1 MLHAC
6 HYIDRPHQNNHH
18 HAIFRHGHHR
28 RPRAQPAHHHLRDLP
43 WHRGSKIK
51 QGESFLPFFSKPKLN
66 KIPFQINAGDIILS
80 VNGESFEEINHQDAV
95 SFLGSLRSR
104 NQAKSDF
111 LFIVLKPISHR
122 EIKLIWYLS
131 LNFSYRGQIILELK
145 SSEAV
150 SEDDPSNLDYR

>member
-1 MLHAC
+1 MTKSL
-6 HYIDRPHQNNHH
+6 
-18 HAIFRHGHHR
+18 
-28 RPRAQPAHHHLRDLP
+28 
-43 WHRGSKIK
+43 
-51 QGESFLPFFSKPKLN
+51 
-66 KIPFQINAGDIILS
+66 FQINAGDIILS

-150 SEDDPSNLDYR
+150 SEDDPSNLDYRGDNKRRKNKTQCRLCKNLAGPIVTLFWSSMVLKRV

>member
-1 MLHAC
+1 M
-6 HYIDRPHQNNHH
+6 
-18 HAIFRHGHHR
+18 
-28 RPRAQPAHHHLRDLP
+28 
-43 WHRGSKIK
+43 
-51 QGESFLPFFSKPKLN
+51 
-66 KIPFQINAGDIILS
+66 
-80 VNGESFEEINHQDAV
+80 NGESFEEINHQDAV

-150 SEDDPSNLDYR
+150 SEDDPSNLDYRWRSAKVSMSLKKRISPRFYKIFDPAVTKEGVDAVSVSLESSRRGSAASHPGRAVLARFAFSVLLSAWTSFFVFVFCPL